1 MGGYEQ
7 ERERLLRRARIMP
20 EIPALQTRSLGHRL
34 VWEKVIKDM
43 VALRLV
49 SMERPAPFRICRG
62 SSTIRRKEPHTE
74 GAGHAQYHHPDA
86 VWHGWDVHKDT
97 TSVAVL
103 HPGQEIPAVDKIFH
117 DEPSVRR
124 LIDRCADRRLLRV
137 CYEAAPHRLRAAA
150 AARQHGRAL

>member
-1 MGGYEQ
+1 MMGGYEQ

-97 TSVAVL
+97 TSVAV
-103 HPGQEIPAVDKIFH
+103 FH